1 MYVNSSFT
9 ERKQEWCVYVNSSFS
24 ERKQEWCVCVHS
36 SFSEAGYRENK
47 LDTGKDR
54 TNLRMRRSLK
64 IRTGCQI

>member
-1 MYVNSSFT
+1 MNSSFT

-36 SFSEAGYRENK
+36 SFSEAGYREKK

-54 TNLRMRRSLK
+54 TKLRMRRSLK
-64 IRTGCQI
+64 IRTG